1 MKSTKI
7 LALLLVVVMC
17 FSMLASCN
25 IFGSTCEHV
34 DADDNG
40 KCDKCDA
47 DFEDGK
53 DVIVKDSYTY
63 KGYST
68 ALGTNWNPH
77 TWETNADS
85 GILSYLSMG
94 FASME
99 AKDTENGIYQWVFEM
114 AESIQDVTA
123 ANKGDLSKYSVTLPK
138 GFESYDEVE
147 EGFVYE
153 IKLNKDAKWEN
164 GEAINA
170 DTYIE
175 SMKRLLSSK
184 YRNYRANLYVSGE
197 SAVAGGA
204 AYFNSEAPIYESWLT
219 SAESYVSEYGVDADG
234 FATVNLNGT
243 DHNIYTT
250 FSGLIPFFGSNSMN
264 AYIDAGYADA
274 GYFSVPV
281 VEELDL
287 DNLPDYVEVYED
299 YVVEEDADGNPVLD
313 ADGNPVYV
321 QAKDE
326 NGQPMVDE
334 EGNPVYET
342 YPVYYVNLATKYAD
356 TEDPYGVIKVTPTMV
371 EEFKYLALIFGDQ
384 NPVAWNEFFLYFT
397 HYGDKVEY
405 DAVGCYKVDEY
416 TIRYVTQNAIDFNNF
431 LTSMTDTWLVY
442 APLYDS
448 LTKEEGS
455 ILVTTYGTSLDSTM
469 SYGIYKMVTYE
480 DSKQIVFV
488 QNENWYGWEE
498 DENGNLV
505 SYTDCINALDSETGE
520 LVPFHVDGEAQQQ
533 HLTTKIVIDVMD
545 EAAAKQLFLKG
556 ELSEWSPPADE
567 LSQYALSDRLY
578 KVDETYTMSFF
589 FNNDLATLKG
599 LDAEGKNKN
608 SVVLNNYNFRKAMS
622 LAINRADYVSV
633 TQGWTPAFSTMNHLY
648 YYDFF
653 NDPTSIYRDSEAAMQ
668 AIVNLYGVKYGPGEL
683 YATLEEAHDSITGF
697 NLTEAKA
704 LMKTACEELV
714 EAGLYTAG
722 EEIKI
727 QIGWAKGALQADDNA
742 QVDKLNQYINAA
754 LEGSGFGKITF
765 EAVGNIDDRYK
776 DTASGLYAIGY
787 GAWGGAALYPFRN
800 FQVYCDPS
808 QYNINEAGCW
818 DPTTEEL
825 TLVVNG
831 VEDTMTWQD
840 WSNSMISGG
849 KYAFADNE
857 TKLYIT
863 AQMEQKF
870 LEKYYRIPLAVT
882 TVCSLLSFQ
891 MDYYTQTYNFAYG
904 FGGMRLMSYNY
915 TDAEW
920 AEYLKTVPNGELN
933 YK

>member
-7 LALLLVVVMC
+7 IALLLVVVMC
-17 FSMLASCN
+17 FSVLVGC
-25 IFGSTCEHV
+25 FTPEKP
-34 DADDNG
+34 DNG
-40 KCDKCDA
+40 GNG
-47 DFEDGK
+47 DGGNGDGGNTQPTK
-53 DVIVKDSYTY
+53 AEYTY

-77 TWETNADS
+77 TWETNADQ
-85 GILSYLSMG
+85 GILSYLTMG

-123 ANKGDLSKYSVTLPK
+123 ANKGDLSKYSVTLPE
-138 GFESYDEVE
+138 GVESYDDID

-153 IKLNKDAKWEN
+153 IKLNKDAKWQN

-170 DTYIE
+170 DTYVE

-197 SAVAGGA
+197 SAVAGGD
-204 AYFNSEAPIYESWLT
+204 AYFNSEAPIYTLAVDLNTEETVENETLYVNF
-219 SAESYVSEYGVDADG
+219 SAGWA
-234 FATVNLNGT
+234 LNGSYSVKWMYE
-243 DHNIYTT
+243 NGYIYDE
-250 FSGLIPFFGSNSMN
+250 FE
-264 AYIDAGYADA
+264 A
-274 GYFSVPV
+274 
-281 VEELDL
+281 ELD
-287 DNLPDYVEVYED
+287 
-299 YVVEEDADGNPVLD
+299 EEGKP
-313 ADGNPVYV
+313 
-321 QAKDE
+321 KK
-326 NGQPMVDE
+326 DE
-334 EGNPVYET
+334 EGNPIYVLDENGEPVLAVSGAT
-342 YPVYYVNLATKYAD
+342 YYDELMESVN
-356 TEDPYGVIKVTPTMV
+356 PYGYIEVTEENQEKVNYVLNMFLAAFGIDGN
-371 EEFKYLALIFGDQ
+371 EEPI
-384 NPVAWNEFFLYFT
+384 YFWT
-397 HYGDKVEY
+397 HYYYISGIGDKVEY
-405 DAVGCYKVDEY
+405 DVVGLYKVDDY

-442 APLYDS
+442 VPLYDS

-455 ILVTTYGTSLDSTM
+455 LLVTTYGTSVDSTM
-469 SYGIYKMVTYE
+469 SYGIYKMETYE
-480 DSKQIVFV
+480 DNKQIVYV
-488 QNENWYGWEE
+488 QNENWYGWET

-505 SYTDCINALDSETGE
+505 SYTNCINALDSETGE
-520 LVPFHVDGEAQQQ
+520 LVPFMVDGEVKQQ

-556 ELSEWSPPADE
+556 QLSEWSPPSDE
-567 LSQYALSDRLY
+567 LSQYSLSDRLY

-589 FNNDLATLKG
+589 FNTALKTLQD
-599 LDAEGKNKN
+599 LDAEGKNTN

-653 NDPTSIYRDSEAAMQ
+653 NDPSSIYRDSEAAMQ

-704 LMKTACEELV
+704 LMKTAHDELV
-714 EAGLYTAG
+714 EAGLYTSG

-754 LEGSGFGKITF
+754 LVGSGFGKITF
-765 EAVGNIDDRYK
+765 EAIGNIDDRYG
-776 DTASGLYAIGY
+776 DTAAGLYAIGY

-800 FQVYCDPS
+800 FQVYCDPDE
-808 QYNINEAGCW
+808 YDINEAGCW
-818 DPTTEEL
+818 DPTTEKL
-825 TLVVNG
+825 TLTVNG
-831 VEDTMTWQD
+831 EEVEMTWQQ
-840 WSNSMISGG
+840 WSNCMISGG

-863 AQMEQKF
+863 AQLEQKF
-870 LEKYYRIPLAVT
+870 LEKYYRLPLAVT

-904 FGGMRLMSYNY
+904 FGGMRLMTYNY

>member
-7 LALLLVVVMC
+7 FALLLVVVMC
-17 FSMLASCN
+17 FSVLSSC
-25 IFGSTCEHV
+25 FLFPQEKPEETKAE
-34 DADDNG
+34 
-40 KCDKCDA
+40 
-47 DFEDGK
+47 
-53 DVIVKDSYTY
+53 YTY

-77 TWETNADS
+77 TWETNADQ
-85 GILSYLSMG
+85 GILGYLSMG

-114 AESIQDVTA
+114 AESIADVTA
-123 ANKGDLSKYSVTLPK
+123 EHKSDLEKYAVTMPE
-138 GFESYDEVE
+138 GVESYDDID

-153 IKLNKDAKWEN
+153 IKLNKNAKWQN

-204 AYFNSEAPIYESWLT
+204 AYFNSEAPIYSDVYNWDTDEV
-219 SAESYVSEYGVDADG
+219 AEADTYYISLNGGWSGNSGYSFKWMYDNGYIYDDFQVEVDADG
-234 FATVNLNGT
+234 K
-243 DHNIYTT
+243 
-250 FSGLIPFFGSNSMN
+250 
-264 AYIDAGYADA
+264 
-274 GYFSVPV
+274 PV
-281 VEELDL
+281 VG
-287 DNLPDYVEVYED
+287 ED
-299 YVVEEDADGNPVLD
+299 GK
-313 ADGNPVYV
+313 PVYTL
-321 QAKDE
+321 DE
-326 NGQPMVDE
+326 NGEKIQTVFGATYYDE
-334 EGNPVYET
+334 LLDA
-342 YPVYYVNLATKYAD
+342 VN
-356 TEDPYGVIKVTPTMV
+356 PYGYV
-371 EEFKYLALIFGDQ
+371 EITEENA
-384 NPVAWNEFFLYFT
+384 E
-397 HYGDKVEY
+397 KVEY
-405 DAVGCYKVDEY
+405 LMTMFLAPFGITGDAAASYFVTFQYYVSGIGDKAEYDVVGCYKVDDY

-442 APLYDS
+442 TPLYDE
-448 LTKEEGS
+448 LTKEEGEL
-455 ILVTTYGTSLDSTM
+455 LVTTYGTSLETTM
-469 SYGIYKMVTYE
+469 SYGIYKMATYE
-480 DSKQIVFV
+480 DNKQIVFV
-488 QNENWYGWEE
+488 QNENWYGWEK
-498 DENGNLV
+498 DEKGNLI

-520 LVPFHVDGEAQQQ
+520 LVPFLVDGKAQQQ
-533 HLTTKIVIDVMD
+533 HMTTKIVIDVMD

-556 ELSEWSPPADE
+556 ELSEWSPPSDE
-567 LSQYALSDRLY
+567 LSQYSLSDRLY

-589 FNNDLATLKG
+589 FNTGLATLQG
-599 LDAEGKNKN
+599 LDEEGKNQN
-608 SVVLNNYNFRKAMS
+608 SVVLSNYNFRKAMS

-633 TQGWTPAFSTMNHLY
+633 TQGWSPAFATMNHLY

-653 NDPTSIYRDSEAAMQ
+653 NDPSSIYRDSEAAMQ

-704 LMKTACEELV
+704 LMKTACDELV

-722 EEIKI
+722 QDIKI

-765 EAVGNIDDRYK
+765 EAVGNIDNRYA
-776 DTASGLYAIGY
+776 DTAAGLYAIGY

-808 QYNINEAGCW
+808 EYEINEAGCW

-825 TLVVNG
+825 TLNING
-831 VEDTMTWQD
+831 EDVTMTWQK
-840 WSNSMISGG
+840 WSNCMISGG

-863 AQMEQKF
+863 AQLEEKF